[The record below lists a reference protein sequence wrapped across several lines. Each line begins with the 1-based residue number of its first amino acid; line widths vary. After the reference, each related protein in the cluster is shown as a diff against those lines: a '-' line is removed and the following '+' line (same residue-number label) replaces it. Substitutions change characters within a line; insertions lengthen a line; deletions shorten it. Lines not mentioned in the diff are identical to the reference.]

1 MMKRAGGYLLQNL
14 VPSLSS
20 LSSSTM
26 LHGSRVAL
34 GRSPWIEA
42 IKQLQSRSFS
52 HSKDEDSVEDF
63 NKELE
68 SIFGAPLASP
78 SQLGTKNPR
87 PNSDIQQRIQSV
99 FDAKPDM
106 VNKVIHD
113 DENIV
118 APEMHLSHVD
128 MSGKAAMVNISEKT
142 DTKRMAVATGRV
154 LLGPHAFALVA
165 ANSMSKG
172 DVLTVAKI
180 AGISGA
186 KQTSNL
192 VPFCH
197 NLLLSG
203 VDVSLRLH
211 EATHSVGI
219 EAKVTTIGPT
229 GVEME
234 ALTAVSVAS
243 LTVYD
248 MCKAVS
254 KDIRICD
261 IQLESKT
268 GGKSGP
274 WSRDQS

>member
-1 MMKRAGGYLLQNL
+1 MCTKPWLRFFILQ
-14 VPSLSS
+14 
-20 LSSSTM
+20 
-26 LHGSRVAL
+26 
-34 GRSPWIEA
+34 
-42 IKQLQSRSFS
+42 
-52 HSKDEDSVEDF
+52 
-63 NKELE
+63 ELE

-87 PNSDIQQRIQSV
+87 PNSDIQQIQSV
-99 FDAKPDM
+99 FDANPDM

-113 DENIV
+113 DENIA
-118 APEMHLSHVD
+118 APAMHLSHVD

-192 VPFCH
+192 IPLCH

-254 KDIRICD
+254 KDIRICE

-274 WSRDQS
+274 WSRDQN

>member
-1 MMKRAGGYLLQNL
+1 MMMMKRAGAYLLQKL
-14 VPSLSS
+14 VPS

-42 IKQLQSRSFS
+42 MKQLQSRNFS

-87 PNSDIQQRIQSV
+87 PNSDIQQIQSV
-99 FDAKPDM
+99 FDANPDM

-113 DENIV
+113 DENIA
-118 APEMHLSHVD
+118 APAMHLSHVD

-192 VPFCH
+192 IPLCH

-274 WSRDQS
+274 WSRDQN